1 MKIIISPAKKMKVSE
16 LDIPH
21 QGYPLFVE
29 SGVEEKSTFLG
40 DGTASTIFKIA
51 FFLGVKGALGL

>member
-1 MKIIISPAKKMKVSE
+1 MKIIISPAKKMKMSE

-29 SGVEEKSTFLG
+29 EGKK
-40 DGTASTIFKIA
+40 DGMELMGGCNKLI
-51 FFLGVKGALGL
+51 GM